1 MVIKNPTPKQISF
14 LSAVIITAVLSA
26 LLAAMLILEEGSG
39 LSWISLSIYIPLTL
53 CITYFVVLAF
63 IKEYLYRKIKLI
75 YKSIRKHKLNPDDT
89 SARSVDVNSDVIKD
103 VEDEVSEW
111 MEDQA
116 QEISRLTE
124 WQEYRRQFLGDISH
138 ELKTPI
144 FNIQGYLDTLIDGA
158 IEDINI
164 RDKYLESAVRNVGRL
179 NTILEGL
186 DAISRLESGT
196 LVLEIQKFDIKLL
209 VEEVFEDLEFK
220 AKKRNILLEFK
231 AGADANKFVEADRET
246 IRQVLTN
253 LVTNSIKYGVDGG
266 VTRVGIYDM
275 DKNLLI
281 EVADNGI
288 GMSEDHL
295 EHVFDR
301 FYRVDKSRSRKK
313 GGGSGLGLS
322 IVKHIIEAHNQ
333 SVNVR
338 STVDLGSTFGF
349 TLRRHPN

>member
-1 MVIKNPTPKQISF
+1 MVIKNPTPRQIAF
-14 LSAVIITAVLSA
+14 LSALIITT
-26 LLAAMLILEEGSG
+26 LIG
-39 LSWISLSIYIPLTL
+39 LIFVVFTFFAPNLNAWLFLSILIPLS
-53 CITYFVVLAF
+53 FVVVYIVVLIF
-63 IKEYLYRKIKLI
+63 IREYLFRKIKVI
-75 YKSIRKHKLNPDDT
+75 YKSIRNHKLNPDET
-89 SARSVDVNSDVIKD
+89 VQGIDVNSNVIKE

-124 WQEYRRQFLGDISH
+124 WQEYRRRFIGDIAH

-158 IEDINI
+158 IDDLSI
-164 RDKYLESAVRNVGRL
+164 RDKYLNRAVRNVSRL

-196 LVLEIQKFDIKLL
+196 LVLEIQKFDIRTL

-220 AKKRNILLEFK
+220 AKKRNITLEFK
-231 AGADANKFVEADRET
+231 SGADSSKMVEADRES

-253 LVTNSIKYGVDGG
+253 LITNSIKYGNDDGA
-266 VTRVGIYDM
+266 TRVGIYDM

-281 EVADNGI
+281 EVGDNGI
-288 GMSEDHL
+288 GIPEDHL
-295 EHVFDR
+295 ERVFDR
-301 FYRVDKSRSRKK
+301 FFRVDKSRSRNL

-322 IVKHIIEAHNQ
+322 IVKHIMEAHNQ

-338 STVDLGSTFGF
+338 STHGVGSTFGF
-349 TLRRHPN
+349 TLRKAQS

>member
-1 MVIKNPTPKQISF
+1 MVIKNPTPRQIAF
-14 LSAVIITAVLSA
+14 LSALIITT
-26 LLAAMLILEEGSG
+26 LIG
-39 LSWISLSIYIPLTL
+39 LIFVSFTFFVPNLNDWLFISILIPLSF
-53 CITYFVVLAF
+53 IVVYIVVLIF
-63 IKEYLYRKIKLI
+63 IREYLFRKIKVI
-75 YKSIRKHKLNPDDT
+75 YKSIRKHKLNPDET
-89 SARSVDVNSDVIKD
+89 VQGIDVNSNVIKE

-124 WQEYRRQFLGDISH
+124 WQEYRRRFIGDIAH

-158 IEDINI
+158 IDDLSI
-164 RDKYLESAVRNVGRL
+164 RDKYLNRAVRNVSRL

-196 LVLEIQKFDIKLL
+196 LVLEIQKFDIKML

-220 AKKRNILLEFK
+220 AKKRNITLEFK
-231 AGADANKFVEADRET
+231 SGADPSKMVEADRES

-253 LVTNSIKYGVDGG
+253 LITNSIKYGNDDGA
-266 VTRVGIYDM
+266 TRVGIYDM

-281 EVADNGI
+281 EVGDNGI
-288 GMSEDHL
+288 GIPEDHL
-295 EHVFDR
+295 ERVFDR
-301 FYRVDKSRSRKK
+301 FFRVDKSRSRNL

-322 IVKHIIEAHNQ
+322 IVKHIMEAHNQ

-338 STVDLGSTFGF
+338 STHGVGSTFGF
-349 TLRRHPN
+349 TLRKAQS

>member
-1 MVIKNPTPKQISF
+1 MVIKNPTPRQIAF
-14 LSAVIITAVLSA
+14 LSALIITT
-26 LLAAMLILEEGSG
+26 LIG
-39 LSWISLSIYIPLTL
+39 LIFVTFTFFVPNLNAWLFLSILIPLSF
-53 CITYFVVLAF
+53 IVVYVVVLIF
-63 IKEYLYRKIKLI
+63 IREYLFRKIKVI
-75 YKSIRKHKLNPDDT
+75 YKSIRKHKLNPDET
-89 SARSVDVNSDVIKD
+89 VQGIDVNSNVIKE

-111 MEDQA
+111 MEDQV

-124 WQEYRRQFLGDISH
+124 WQEYRRRFIGDIAH
-138 ELKTPI
+138 ELKTPV

-158 IEDINI
+158 IDDLNI
-164 RDKYLESAVRNVGRL
+164 RDKYLDRAVRNVSRL

-196 LVLEIQKFDIKLL
+196 LVLEIQKFDIKTL

-220 AKKRNILLEFK
+220 AKKKNITLEFK
-231 AGADANKFVEADRET
+231 SGADLSKMVEADRES

-253 LVTNSIKYGVDGG
+253 LITNSIKYGNDDGA
-266 VTRVGIYDM
+266 TRVGIYDM

-281 EVADNGI
+281 EVGDNGI
-288 GMSEDHL
+288 GIPEDHL

-301 FYRVDKSRSRKK
+301 FFRVDKSRSRKL

-322 IVKHIIEAHNQ
+322 IVKHIMEAHNQ

-338 STVDLGSTFGF
+338 STHGVGSTFGF
-349 TLRRHPN
+349 TLRKALS